1 VGAILRND
9 DAEALIL
16 DIRTGRMAASQVI
29 GTDEG
34 AFLVFPTSVVVPG
47 AESGHLVFPLRC
59 EVDPGTLVTGPGTA
73 EVTAAIAGVSVSGR
87 FSWSVGEV
95 GDAPP
100 PAREYHFT
108 RRGREVAAPSWA
120 AQLPQSQAL
129 VAHRPATLTRQQSR
143 LRRQSGTA
151 EHWLL
156 ALTGQLVRHS
166 CRAPIH
172 RALRYRPSTD
182 IDDLVQRSLQ
192 VASRLLPLY
201 ASRNR
206 PPCSWLGML
215 RLDGRRDLHREV
227 THLDWLPADA
237 VAAITIAQACGIDLR
252 ADSTT
257 TSKAIAEAAERLR
270 LPGLRIG
277 PGQLEATL
285 RAPGL
290 IAHAAVVA
298 ATMPGP
304 DDGDAD
310 EGRVAETVARLV
322 TTDTNLIAL
331 ARAGDPRALKRVG
344 DQVIRKLSPSGRV
357 TRLARQQAWDEFRQ
371 SGQLFTSTTGQ
382 QRFGDAAGAAT
393 LSAIDDCLRR
403 AAGIYRVAT
412 AG

>member
-16 DIRTGRMAASQVI
+16 DIRTGRTAASQLI
-29 GTDEG
+29 GPDEG
-34 AFLVFPTSVVVPG
+34 AFLVFATSVVMPG
-47 AESGHLVFPLRC
+47 ASSGHLVFPVRC
-59 EVDPGTLVTGPGTA
+59 ETDPGTLVSSPGTA
-73 EVTAAIAGVSVSGR
+73 RVAATVAGVAVTGS
-87 FSWSVGEV
+87 FSWTV
-95 GDAPP
+95 GDDCP
-100 PAREYHFT
+100 PAPDYHFK
-108 RRGREVAAPSWA
+108 RRGREIAPPPWA
-120 AQLPQSQAL
+120 PQLPQSQAL
-129 VAHRPATLTRQQSR
+129 DARGPATLTRQQSR
-143 LRRQSGTA
+143 LRRQAQNA

-156 ALTGQLVRHS
+156 TLTGQLVRHS

-201 ASRNR
+201 ASSNR

-237 VAAITIAQACGIDLR
+237 VAAITLAHACGIDLHG
-252 ADSTT
+252 DSTT
-257 TSKAIAEAAERLR
+257 ASKAIAEAADRLR
-270 LPGLRIG
+270 LPALRIG

-290 IAHAAVVA
+290 IAHAATVA
-298 ATMPGP
+298 ATVAGP
-304 DDGDAD
+304 EEDNRD

-322 TTDTNLIAL
+322 STNTDLIAL
-331 ARAGDPRALKRVG
+331 ARVGDPRALKRVG
-344 DQVIRKLSPSGRV
+344 DQVIRSLSASGHV
-357 TRLARQQAWDEFRQ
+357 TRLARQQAWDDFRQ
-371 SGQLFTSTTGQ
+371 SGQLFTSAAGR
-382 QRFGDAAGAAT
+382 QRFGDAAGPAT
-393 LSAIDDCLRR
+393 LSIIDDCLRR
-403 AAGIYRVAT
+403 AAGIYGVAT